1 MENSLKEQT
10 SIGSPSASRQSHEAA
25 RGRRPRYSFF
35 PRVIETLAT
44 ATSGTQL
51 EEAWPDFLLEKLSS
65 LENLMTDSNAN
76 VLSWLD
82 LLRRG
87 GS

>member
-1 MENSLKEQT
+1 MENSFKEQT
-10 SIGSPSASRQSHEAA
+10 LVGSPPASRQSHEANLC
-25 RGRRPRYSFF
+25 S
-35 PRVIETLAT
+35 RVTETSAT

-51 EEAWPDFLLEKLSS
+51 EEAWPNFLLEKLSS
-65 LENLMTDSNAN
+65 LENLMADSNAD